1 MMDIKANKL
10 IWYKS
15 IEVSFETFRKDHQ
28 VLLTNNTTEDPEQRA
43 FQGNNELLS
52 VLLQGKNH
60 IQHIIPSTNSKQK
73 IIFKVLTNTTFV
85 EFSHV
90 VGLLM
95 KSQPLEK
102 LSINDLVKFTLPRMI
117 AIERPNLPLPHN
129 KYICMHH
136 FK

>member
-28 VLLTNNTTEDPEQRA
+28 VLLKNNKTEDPEQRA

-60 IQHIIPSTNSKQK
+60 IQRTSFQIIPSINSKQK
-73 IIFKVLTNTTFV
+73 IILKILTNTTFV
-85 EFSHV
+85 
-90 VGLLM
+90 
-95 KSQPLEK
+95 
-102 LSINDLVKFTLPRMI
+102 
-117 AIERPNLPLPHN
+117 
-129 KYICMHH
+129 
-136 FK
+136 

>member
-52 VLLQGKNH
+52 VLLH
-60 IQHIIPSTNSKQK
+60 ILRTSFQILPSTNSKQK
-73 IIFKVLTNTTFV
+73 IFKVLTNATLV
-85 EFSHV
+85 EFSHIV
-90 VGLLM
+90 
-95 KSQPLEK
+95 E
-102 LSINDLVKFTLPRMI
+102 
-117 AIERPNLPLPHN
+117 
-129 KYICMHH
+129 
-136 FK
+136 